1 MVSCFLCGRPI
12 KGSKIIDEVIEEKHQ
27 AFDSDDCLLIF
38 KKLDTVYGKEYFI
51 IEC

>member
-12 KGSKIIDEVIEEKHQ
+12 EGSKIIDEVIEEKHH

-38 KKLDTVYGKEYFI
+38 KKLETVYGKEYFV